1 MQASR
6 NDPELFLNKSN
17 ENLFDKEKNVDFIK
31 YLLFFFQNYNSNLN
45 THNTKNKI
53 IYLYKYMFEAQAFS
67 DHKTVNDS
75 NNYSNL
81 VHYQEVVNNSN
92 KIFFD
97 NLLKI
102 YKKSDAHYNSI
113 EEYINNLTLNDLYLI
128 YKSYY
133 FDITNKSLNKW
144 FSIHRDLGYKY
155 FSLTGTVIE
164 KISYIANSIVET
176 DINLNKKINKK
187 ISEYKG
193 FILLHTLGNNSREGV
208 ILMWQLYLKLI
219 EISYLKIKDKKKLLL
234 FIDRITF
241 INSSAAG
248 KATEINNTDGFS
260 IQNIPE
266 SKLNNEI
273 LFNNGKNIKNGLY
286 YFRLSEGFNLKQ
298 FGNPDY
304 ITVEVKLDL
313 SKNKQIAIIKNNLG
327 ELLHD
332 NINIYL
338 GDKSLVFGMAESHVN
353 SAHVLYN
360 LKSKKFHKWLNLFFT
375 LKVKN
380 KLFKKQII
388 NICKLRRCIF
398 EDKSTNTGSNYQL
411 ASKLVLDKLHS
422 GDKLSAKDD
431 IWVSTQRAQQA
442 ARASSPNQLLYGF
455 REAYYLN
462 PNTYKILPD
471 YMLSRQLIMSLFN
484 LLKEFLTHVKYDITQ
499 KKYSHPLVINPKIFL
514 IYINF
519 LGSILKAN
527 NIKPEKNN
535 LYTHKQALSFINKLW
550 PDIEDLAPK
559 NLTHVQA
566 FFLTYQVPLERY
578 KLKLR

>member
-1 MQASR
+1 MPIDTNTLQ
-6 NDPELFLNKSN
+6 LFLKKLDSSGLDPSNKYN
-17 ENLFDKEKNVDFIK
+17 FIK
-31 YLLFFFQNYNSNLN
+31 SLLFVMQDQDQDKS
-45 THNTKNKI
+45 THADFKKILVLWYKTMFLPHAYADNKI
-53 IYLYKYMFEAQAFS
+53 VNYAN
-67 DHKTVNDS
+67 KTNFRP
-75 NNYSNL
+75 
-81 VHYQEVVNNSN
+81 YQEVVNKSN
-92 KIFFD
+92 KIFFN
-97 NLLKI
+97 NLLKT
-102 YKKSDAHYNSI
+102 YKKSGANYNSI
-113 EEYINNLTLNDLYLI
+113 KKYIKNLTLNDLYLI
-128 YKSYY
+128 YKSFYL
-133 FDITNKSLNKW
+133 DITSQSLNKW
-144 FSIHRDLGYKY
+144 FSIHKDLGYKY
-155 FSLTGTVIE
+155 SAITGTVIDRM
-164 KISYIANSIVET
+164 SYIANSIVES
-176 DINLNKKINKK
+176 DINLNQK

-208 ILMWQLYLKLI
+208 ILIWQLYLKLI
-219 EISYLKIKDKKKLLL
+219 EIAYLKIKDIKKLLL

-241 INSSAAG
+241 VNSSAAG
-248 KATEINNTDGFS
+248 KATEINKVDGFS

-266 SKLNNEI
+266 LKLNNEI
-273 LFNNGKNIKNGLY
+273 LSNNGKNIKNGLY
-286 YFRLSEGFNLKQ
+286 YFRLSEGFNLMQ

-304 ITVEVKLDL
+304 IKLEVKLDI
-313 SKNKQIAIIKNNLG
+313 SKSKQVAIIKNNLG

-353 SAHVLYN
+353 SAHILSN
-360 LKSKKFHKWLNLFFT
+360 LKSKKFNNWLNLFFN
-375 LKVKN
+375 LKIEN
-380 KLFKKQII
+380 KLIKKQII
-388 NICKLRRCIF
+388 NICKLRRCIY

-411 ASKLVLDKLHS
+411 VSKVILDKLHN
-422 GDKLSAKDD
+422 GDKLSARDD

-471 YMLSRQLIMSLFN
+471 YMLSRQLIISVFN
-484 LLKEFLTHVKYDITQ
+484 LLKEFLTHIKFDITQ
-499 KKYSHPLVINPKIFL
+499 NKYSHPLVINPKIFL

-519 LGSILKAN
+519 LESILKAN

-559 NLTHVQA
+559 NLTHAQA

-578 KLKLR
+578 RLACEKDI